1 MSAGV
6 KSVVIDGGI
15 GIFRMGTCI
24 KVNCY
29 KVRAFL
35 TGNHY
40 HIVDCKLSYKPTL
53 SPDVAL
59 PYIGLLISLSTVTHL
74 KHMFMTPSDTILL
87 VHTNRLYGDN
97 FTKYF
102 KIFLTI
108 SSVAKLVNK

>member
-1 MSAGV
+1 M
-6 KSVVIDGGI
+6 IDDGI
-15 GIFRMGTCI
+15 GTIRMGICI
-24 KVNCY
+24 NMNCHKAIAY
-29 KVRAFL
+29 SM
-35 TGNHY
+35 GNQY
-40 HIVDCKLSYKPTL
+40 QIVDNKLSYKPML
-53 SPDVAL
+53 SPDVSL